1 MLLENISMKYKEM
14 THLVHVYDEHR
25 DGDFHCWLSTYCL
38 EMFYNL
44 NIPVLFQQFDT

>member
-14 THLVHVYDEHR
+14 THLVHVYDEHK
-25 DGDFHCWLSTYCL
+25 DGGFHCWLSTYCL